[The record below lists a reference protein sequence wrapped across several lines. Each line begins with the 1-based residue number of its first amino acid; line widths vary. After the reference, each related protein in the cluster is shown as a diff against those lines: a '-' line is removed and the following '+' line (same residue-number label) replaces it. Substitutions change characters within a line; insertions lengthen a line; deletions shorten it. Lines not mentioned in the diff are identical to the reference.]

1 MVGVVLWARI
11 TVFVGSPLILYVQS
25 NMCRGV
31 PRAERENGGRVKWN
45 PLCIVMVMKSHMVL
59 LGRSLQKWI
68 FASPAWLYRPSLLP
82 YFNGFA
88 NRMCTFALPAWCM
101 PPLATG
107 RTGEELQADNH
118 PLLWIK
124 WDCELSIYH
133 HWKIAS
139 GNVCHLFIPF
149 KSVFLFLL
157 SLAN

>member
-31 PRAERENGGRVKWN
+31 PRAERENGGRVKWK

-82 YFNGFA
+82 CFNGFA
-88 NRMCTFALPAWCM
+88 NRMCTFALLCDVCRHLLQDVLEKSCKQIIILYYGLNEIVNYPSIITERLPVGM
-101 PPLATG
+101 FAT
-107 RTGEELQADNH
+107 
-118 PLLWIK
+118 
-124 WDCELSIYH
+124 
-133 HWKIAS
+133 
-139 GNVCHLFIPF
+139 F
-149 KSVFLFLL
+149 L
-157 SLAN
+157 SLLKVSSSFCCL